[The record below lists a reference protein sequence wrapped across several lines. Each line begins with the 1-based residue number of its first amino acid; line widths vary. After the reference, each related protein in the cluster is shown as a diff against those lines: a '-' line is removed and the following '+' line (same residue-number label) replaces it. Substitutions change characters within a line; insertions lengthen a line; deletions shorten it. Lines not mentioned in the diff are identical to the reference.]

1 MKLIR
6 RSTWLDLAIDLKSS
20 VIHAIWRRV
29 VATMIFAFI
38 IAIAYHKGFPVNQ
51 PTLAG
56 LIPGVVLG
64 LLLVFRTNTAYE
76 RFWEG
81 CKIWYNLLSASR
93 ILCRNIWV
101 IVPVNNPK
109 DLRSKISTIRLV
121 GLLIITIKLHLRN
134 QSIDDDTVKQI
145 ITEEQYWE
153 LRQANNVPAKIINW
167 MAEYFGQLYDE
178 RANANNTICNRSF
191 IELNRSLDQITM
203 LVGDCQLILDTPLP
217 RAYSIHL
224 KHLLLLYCFALP
236 FQFIQ
241 PLDWFTVPTV
251 GIISF
256 ALLGIEDIGVE
267 IENPF
272 GHDRNDLPLD
282 RFSQELRA
290 EIETEWINNEL
301 NSLITIDDI

>member
-1 MKLIR
+1 MKFR
-6 RSTWLDLAIDLKSS
+6 KRSTWLELAIDLRSS
-20 VIHAIWRRV
+20 VIRAIWRRV

-38 IAIAYHKGFPVNQ
+38 ITLAYHKGLPVNQ

-76 RFWEG
+76 RYWEG

-93 ILCRNIWV
+93 ILGRNIWV
-101 IVPVNNPK
+101 IVPANNPE
-109 DLRSKISTIRLV
+109 DLKVKIFNIRLV
-121 GLLIITIKLHLRN
+121 GLLIISIKLHLRN
-134 QSIDDDTVKQI
+134 QSLDDDPVKLI
-145 ITEEQYWE
+145 ITQEQYWQ
-153 LRQANNVPAKIINW
+153 LKQANNIPAKIINW
-167 MAEYFGQLYDE
+167 LAEYLGQLYDE
-178 RANANNTICNRSF
+178 RADKRNTICNRSF

-203 LVGDCQLILDTPLP
+203 LIGDCQRILDTPLP
-217 RAYSIHL
+217 RPYSIHL

-241 PLDWFTVPTV
+241 PLDWFTIPTV

-272 GHDRNDLPLD
+272 GYDLNDLPLD
-282 RFSQELRA
+282 RFCQELQA
-290 EIETEWINNEL
+290 EIETEWIKCEPNL
-301 NSLITIDDI
+301 IAMSDSL